1 VFADLRIHPLKALL
15 ILLIPALTAAVYL
28 LYTVQLTRNENDGQI
43 GAVLDD
49 TWIHVR
55 FAAHIA
61 AGEGLSYNEGVLTSG
76 ATSPLWVLILAAAF
90 KITTPALMQQVDTA
104 IFLSAVGQ
112 IAAVL
117 AITGFGWFITRR
129 AWVGWLAGMMTALTG
144 RMVWMGLSG
153 MEITTFTT
161 LCILA
166 LWSHVD
172 DLRNGRVFGWRTGI
186 LGALA
191 TLGRPEG
198 YLLALLIGL
207 EAIFFTPRIISQPPS
222 AFSAFSASLWFKILS
237 AWRGALAYLLLAGT
251 YPLVCL
257 LISGYPLPNT
267 FRVKSQLGREWPDLP
282 YSFFWQPRVDF
293 GWLLILLAGVGLG
306 WMIWRAWQSEQRL
319 TKDSSPL
326 TMAWRGDLGVR
337 ITGFIYPLWPIL
349 FVLAVLLLGAD
360 RYVVNNS
367 RYVAPAIP
375 FQVLAAAVG
384 VMVIANSFQRSA
396 VSDQQSIKISSVS
409 SVSLWFKNF
418 IPVFL
423 SAALLFFAFF
433 TGRGQPGNVA
443 NDVRQLR
450 TMHVAAGEWVTQNT
464 APDALIAL
472 NDVGAII
479 EISDRRV
486 LDLEGLVSAEVIDAV
501 RGTSKYSCARDL
513 PLMRLML
520 QQRPAL
526 IGVFPWWY
534 PCMTGWPDLLQP
546 YHVFTITGP
555 TVIGGG
561 EMVMYWPQWENWPIQ
576 AEMSPQV
583 TPIDAEFEQGIW
595 LVGYETAQVEGGLQV
610 TLWWQAQTQPDM
622 DYTVFVHLTDS
633 SGEIISQ
640 HDSPPQDGRFLTS
653 LWHAGDIIP
662 DAHLIP
668 LTSPLPPGVSVNLRV
683 GLYPSAGGA
692 NLPRVA
698 SPIDQP
704 DHVTIPLQER

>member
-1 VFADLRIHPLKALL
+1 MFADLRAHPLKALL
-15 ILLIPALTAAVYL
+15 VLLIPALTATVYL

-55 FAAHIA
+55 FAANIA

-112 IAAVL
+112 IVAVL

-129 AWVGWLAGMMTALTG
+129 AWVGWLAGMITALTG

-153 MEITTFTT
+153 MEITTFTA
-161 LCILA
+161 LCVLA

-186 LGALA
+186 LAALA

-207 EAIFFTPRIISQPPS
+207 EAIFLTQRKLSDQNDS
-222 AFSAFSASLWFKILS
+222 SVSLWFRFLS
-237 AWRGALAYLLLAGT
+237 TWRGALGYILLAGT

-282 YSFFWQPRVDF
+282 YAFFWQPRVDF

-306 WMIWRAWQSEQRL
+306 WMLWRVWRNQDTARVGEGLRPSP
-319 TKDSSPL
+319 TKIKIN
-326 TMAWRGDLGVR
+326 
-337 ITGFIYPLWPIL
+337 ITGLVYSVWPIL
-349 FVLAVLLLGAD
+349 FVLAVLFMGAD

-375 FQVLAAAVG
+375 FQALAASIG
-384 VMVIANSFQRSA
+384 VMVIATSLQRSA
-396 VSDQQSIKISSVS
+396 VRDQQSTKIPSVS

-418 IPVFL
+418 VPVFL

-433 TGRGQPGNVA
+433 TGRGQPSNVA

-450 TMHVAAGEWVTQNT
+450 TMHIAAGEWVTQNT

-546 YHVFTITGP
+546 YHVFTIMGP

-576 AEMSPQV
+576 AEMSPQT

-653 LWHAGDIIP
+653 LWRTGDIIP
-662 DAHLIP
+662 DVHLIP